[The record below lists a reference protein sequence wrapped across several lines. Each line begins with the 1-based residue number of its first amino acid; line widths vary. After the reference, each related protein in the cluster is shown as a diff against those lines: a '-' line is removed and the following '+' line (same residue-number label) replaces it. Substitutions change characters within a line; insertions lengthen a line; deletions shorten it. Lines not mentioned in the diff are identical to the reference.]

1 MRYLATINLVSCILG
16 HLDTEN
22 PLYSGVFLHIS
33 KLIAYFAPNII
44 GMENKAITLDDVNR
58 FLEQFKVKA
67 SVFGIIYRVRDKN
80 EETLFNLGISAQM
93 REKIVLSLEGTDFSH
108 TTLGDVFDE
117 GDVLWVFGKDYKGTE
132 LYIKI
137 TIIDN
142 GRCLCV
148 SFHEAEHPIN
158 YPFKPKED

>member
-1 MRYLATINLVSCILG
+1 
-16 HLDTEN
+16 
-22 PLYSGVFLHIS
+22 
-33 KLIAYFAPNII
+33 
-44 GMENKAITLDDVNR
+44 MEEKSITLEDVNL

-67 SVFGIIYRVRDKN
+67 SVFGIIYRVREKN
-80 EETLFNLGISAQM
+80 EDTLFKLGISAKM
-93 REKIVLSLEGTDFSH
+93 REKIVLSLEGVDFSH

-117 GDVLWVFGKDYKGTE
+117 GDLLWVFGKDYKGTE

-148 SFHEAEHPIN
+148 SFHEAEHPII
-158 YPFKPKED
+158 YPFKPKEV

>member
-1 MRYLATINLVSCILG
+1 MEKQIL
-16 HLDTEN
+16 
-22 PLYSGVFLHIS
+22 
-33 KLIAYFAPNII
+33 
-44 GMENKAITLDDVNR
+44 TLDEVNQ
-58 FLEQFKVKA
+58 FLAQFKVKA
-67 SVFGIIYRVRDKN
+67 SIFGIIYRVREKN
-80 EETLFNLGISAQM
+80 EETLFKLGISARM

-117 GDVLWVFGKDYKGTE
+117 GDLLWVFGKDYKGAE

-158 YPFKPKED
+158 YPFKKKEDQK

>member
-1 MRYLATINLVSCILG
+1 MLFLILR
-16 HLDTEN
+16 LQMLII
-22 PLYSGVFLHIS
+22 PLYSGKYLFVSKKLLPLHQ
-33 KLIAYFAPNII
+33 NII
-44 GMENKAITLDDVNR
+44 GMENKEITLEDVNR

-67 SVFGIIYRVRDKN
+67 SVFGIIYRVRGKN

>member
-1 MRYLATINLVSCILG
+1 MEKQIL
-16 HLDTEN
+16 
-22 PLYSGVFLHIS
+22 
-33 KLIAYFAPNII
+33 
-44 GMENKAITLDDVNR
+44 TLDEVNQ
-58 FLEQFKVKA
+58 FLAQFKVKA
-67 SVFGIIYRVRDKN
+67 SIFGIIYRVREKN
-80 EETLFNLGISAQM
+80 EETLFKLSISARM

-117 GDVLWVFGKDYKGTE
+117 GDLLWVFGKDYKGTE

-158 YPFKPKED
+158 YPFKKKEDQK

>member
-1 MRYLATINLVSCILG
+1 MVNTCAFKKIL
-16 HLDTEN
+16 LT
-22 PLYSGVFLHIS
+22 LHQN
-33 KLIAYFAPNII
+33 FI
-44 GMENKAITLDDVNR
+44 GMENKGITLEDVNR

-67 SVFGIIYRVRDKN
+67 SVFGIIYRVRGKN

-158 YPFKPKED
+158 YPFKINEE

>member
-1 MRYLATINLVSCILG
+1 ME
-16 HLDTEN
+16 EN
-22 PLYSGVFLHIS
+22 S
-33 KLIAYFAPNII
+33 
-44 GMENKAITLDDVNR
+44 ITLEDVNL

-67 SVFGIIYRVRDKN
+67 SVFGIIYRVREKN
-80 EETLFNLGISAQM
+80 EDTLFKLGISAKM
-93 REKIVLSLEGTDFSH
+93 REKIVLSLEGVDFSH

-117 GDVLWVFGKDYKGTE
+117 GDLLWVFGKDYKGTE

-148 SFHEAEHPIN
+148 SFHEAEHPII
-158 YPFKPKED
+158 YPFKPKEV

>member
-1 MRYLATINLVSCILG
+1 ME
-16 HLDTEN
+16 EN
-22 PLYSGVFLHIS
+22 T
-33 KLIAYFAPNII
+33 
-44 GMENKAITLDDVNR
+44 ITLEDVNL

-67 SVFGIIYRVRDKN
+67 TVFGIIYRVREKN
-80 EETLFNLGISAQM
+80 EDTLFKLGISAKM
-93 REKIVLSLEGTDFSH
+93 REKIVLSLEGIDFSH

-117 GDVLWVFGKDYKGTE
+117 GDLLWVFGKDYEGTE

-148 SFHEAEHPIN
+148 SFHEAEHPII
-158 YPFKPKED
+158 YPFKPKEEQ

>member
-1 MRYLATINLVSCILG
+1 
-16 HLDTEN
+16 
-22 PLYSGVFLHIS
+22 
-33 KLIAYFAPNII
+33 
-44 GMENKAITLDDVNR
+44 MEKQEITLDDVNR
-58 FLEQFKVKA
+58 FLDQFKVKA
-67 SVFGIIYRVRDKN
+67 SIFGIIYRVREKN
-80 EETLFNLGISAQM
+80 EETLFKLGISANM

-117 GDVLWVFGKDYKGTE
+117 GDILWVFGKDYKGTE

-148 SFHEAEHPIN
+148 SFHEAEHPIS
-158 YPFKPKED
+158 YPFKTKE

>member
-1 MRYLATINLVSCILG
+1 MQKNK
-16 HLDTEN
+16 E
-22 PLYSGVFLHIS
+22 
-33 KLIAYFAPNII
+33 
-44 GMENKAITLDDVNR
+44 MEKQEITLDDVNR
-58 FLEQFKVKA
+58 FLDQFKVKA
-67 SVFGIIYRVRDKN
+67 SIFGIIYRVREKN
-80 EETLFNLGISAQM
+80 EETLFKLGISANM

-117 GDVLWVFGKDYKGTE
+117 GDILWVFGKDYNGTE

-148 SFHEAEHPIN
+148 SFHEAEHPIS
-158 YPFKPKED
+158 YPFKTKE

>member
-1 MRYLATINLVSCILG
+1 MDFSCFVNIKILT
-16 HLDTEN
+16 LQKNKE
-22 PLYSGVFLHIS
+22 
-33 KLIAYFAPNII
+33 
-44 GMENKAITLDDVNR
+44 MEKQEITLDDVNR
-58 FLEQFKVKA
+58 FLDQFKVKA
-67 SVFGIIYRVRDKN
+67 SIFGIIYRVREKN
-80 EETLFNLGISAQM
+80 EETLFKLGISANM

-117 GDVLWVFGKDYKGTE
+117 GDILWVFGKDYKGTE

-148 SFHEAEHPIN
+148 SFHEAEHPIS
-158 YPFKPKED
+158 YPFKTKE

>member
-1 MRYLATINLVSCILG
+1 
-16 HLDTEN
+16 
-22 PLYSGVFLHIS
+22 
-33 KLIAYFAPNII
+33 
-44 GMENKAITLDDVNR
+44 MEEKTITLEDVNL

-67 SVFGIIYRVRDKN
+67 SVFGIIYRVRQKN
-80 EETLFNLGISAQM
+80 EDTLFRLGISAKM
-93 REKIVLSLEGTDFSH
+93 REKIVLSLEGIDFSH

-117 GDVLWVFGKDYKGTE
+117 GDLLWVFGKDYRGTE

-148 SFHEAEHPIN
+148 SFHEAEHPII
-158 YPFKPKED
+158 YPFKQKEEKQ

>member
-1 MRYLATINLVSCILG
+1 MDFSCFVNIKILT
-16 HLDTEN
+16 LQKNKE
-22 PLYSGVFLHIS
+22 
-33 KLIAYFAPNII
+33 
-44 GMENKAITLDDVNR
+44 MEKQEITLDDVNR
-58 FLEQFKVKA
+58 FLDQFKVKA
-67 SVFGIIYRVRDKN
+67 SIFGIIYRVREKN
-80 EETLFNLGISAQM
+80 EETLFKLGISANM

-117 GDVLWVFGKDYKGTE
+117 GDILWVFGKDYKGTE

-148 SFHEAEHPIN
+148 SFHEAEHQIC
-158 YPFKPKED
+158 YPFKTKE